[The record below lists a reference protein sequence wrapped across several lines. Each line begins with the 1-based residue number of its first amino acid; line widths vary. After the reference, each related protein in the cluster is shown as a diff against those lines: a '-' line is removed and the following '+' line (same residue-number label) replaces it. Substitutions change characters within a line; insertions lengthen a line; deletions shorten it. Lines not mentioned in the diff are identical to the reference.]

1 MEPRDRALLHARGR
15 IAVGAAF
22 VLFPGL
28 AGRMWIGADA
38 ARRPVKV
45 LARAFG
51 VRDLA
56 IGLGVVIAL
65 DRGTPVRGWIE
76 AGALSDA
83 VDTCASL
90 LAGGSIP
97 PAIRWPCDG
106 ARRRAQPATGACAG
120 AAVRR
125 RDRSRSRARRPRRS
139 LTGHP
144 RPTPSAARDGDR
156 VAVADRLLRVVAP
169 ERVELERVHPS
180 AAFRGS
186 SRLRVFSAAAG
197 ALEAAELDRALAT
210 SRARCAPTASCR
222 S

>member
-1 MEPRDRALLHARGR
+1 MEPRDTALLHARAR

-51 VRDLA
+51 ARDLA

-83 VDTCASL
+83 LDTAASL

-97 PAIRWPCDG
+97 AAIRWPAIAIG
-106 ARRRAQPATGACAG
+106 AGSTAAG
-120 AAVRR
+120 AALAPNFDETSEPIPGHTPEAV
-125 RDRSRSRARRPRRS
+125 

-144 RPTPSAARDGDR
+144 D
-156 VAVADRLLRVVAP
+156 
-169 ERVELERVHPS
+169 
-180 AAFRGS
+180 
-186 SRLRVFSAAAG
+186 
-197 ALEAAELDRALAT
+197 
-210 SRARCAPTASCR
+210 
-222 S
+222 

>member
-1 MEPRDRALLHARGR
+1 MEPRDLVLLHARAR

-28 AGRMWIGADA
+28 AGRMWIGSDA

-56 IGLGVVIAL
+56 IGLGAVIAL

-76 AGALSDA
+76 AGVLSDA
-83 VDTCASL
+83 VDTTASL

-97 PAIRWPCDG
+97 AGIRLPVIAIG
-106 ARRRAQPATGACAG
+106 AGSTAVGASLAPQFG
-120 AAVRR
+120 DEPSEPIPGQTPESV
-125 RDRSRSRARRPRRS
+125 

-144 RPTPSAARDGDR
+144 
-156 VAVADRLLRVVAP
+156 
-169 ERVELERVHPS
+169 
-180 AAFRGS
+180 
-186 SRLRVFSAAAG
+186 
-197 ALEAAELDRALAT
+197 AE
-210 SRARCAPTASCR
+210 
-222 S
+222 